1 MASLLP
7 YTYNLGTPFARHL
20 VRRSSF
26 CYTVEFI
33 QQLALLPATEA
44 VEILFSAPELVSA
57 LPFDPLPVGNP
68 VGNFTATSIPSSS
81 FSDHARKSAII
92 AGWWWNN
99 AIHSPTAHFKL
110 THFLSTCF
118 TVEKSSSSFTASDF
132 YDYLELL
139 SHYAYGNYKELAKK
153 MTVNNAMLRYLNNDS
168 NGKMAPNENYARE
181 FLELFTIGKLDL
193 QNNPNY
199 QESDVVQA
207 AKVLTGF
214 KQQADRQLLDA
225 DTGIPKGRNQLSE
238 HDLSEKAFS
247 VHFNNQVIAAA
258 DSAESMDL
266 ELESFV
272 ALVFAQQQTAITIC
286 AKLYRYFVKP
296 TLSDEVIQDIILPL
310 ATELR
315 ANQFEL
321 LPTIKKL
328 LSSQHFYDQDDQD
341 SSDET
346 LGGIIKSP
354 LQLLSEWGSFFP
366 GTIPDIQGNPVEFYE
381 TFWLNFAHNTFLK
394 QANMSLFDP
403 PNVAGHAAYYQSPNF
418 DKSWISTAT
427 LAARFRLGSCLIQG
441 ENRLAANQVIAAQIP
456 IVALLS
462 QGNFISIV
470 DDPYV
475 LCTELC
481 SQLFGQEPT
490 EERVLYFMN
499 TFLLQGQ
506 PRGDW
511 TALWSYYI
519 EAGFTTVVELRLK
532 SLLSALLQ
540 APECQLC

>member
-1 MASLLP
+1 MASLQP
-7 YTYNLGTPFARHL
+7 YTALLGTTNARHL
-20 VRRSSF
+20 ARRCSF
-26 CYTVEFI
+26 CYTADLIRE
-33 QQLALLPATEA
+33 LALLSATEA
-44 VEILFSAPELVSA
+44 VNLLCSAPQLVSE
-57 LPFDPLPVGNP
+57 LPYDPLPVGNP
-68 VGNFTATSIPSSS
+68 VGHFTATSIPSNS
-81 FSDHARKSAII
+81 FSDQARKSALI

-99 AIHSPTAHFKL
+99 AVHSPTAHFKL

-132 YDYLELL
+132 YDHLELL
-139 SHYAYGNYKELAKK
+139 SFYAYGNYQQLAEK

-168 NGKMAPNENYARE
+168 NSKMAPNENYARE

-214 KQQADRQLLDA
+214 KQQTNRQSLDA
-225 DTGIPKGRNQLSE
+225 DTGIPKGRNEFSE
-238 HDLSEKAFS
+238 HDLSEKTFS
-247 VHFNNQVIAAA
+247 AHFNNQTIAAA
-258 DSAESMDL
+258 GNAGEMDN
-266 ELESFV
+266 ELQAFV
-272 ALVFAQQQTAITIC
+272 AMVFNQQQTAITIC

-315 ANQFEL
+315 ENQFEL
-321 LPTIKKL
+321 LPTLKRL
-328 LSSQHFYDQDDQD
+328 FSSQHFFDQDDQD

-346 LGGIIKSP
+346 LGGLIKSP
-354 LQLLSEWGSFFP
+354 LQLVSEWASLFP
-366 GTIPDIQGNPVEFYE
+366 GTIPDIQTNPVEFYE
-381 TFWLNFAHNTFLK
+381 TFWINFAHNSFLK
-394 QANMSLFDP
+394 QANMLPFDP

-427 LAARFRLGSCLIQG
+427 LAARFRLGSCLIEG
-441 ENRLAANQVIAAQIP
+441 ENRLATNQNIAAQIP
-456 IVALLS
+456 IVTLLH
-462 QGNFISIV
+462 QGNLISTV
-470 DDPYV
+470 EDPYV
-475 LCTELC
+475 LCTELT
-481 SQLFGQEPT
+481 QYLFGQIASR
-490 EERVLYFMN
+490 ERILYFMN

-532 SLLSALLQ
+532 SLLRALLQ